1 MTSPRLPVAALQ
13 MPPGRED
20 LAFNRQMLEAAIT
33 RAAKDGARLVALPEL
48 ALTPYFCAA
57 PAEKYRRWAESV
69 QGESSGWCA
78 ELARRLGCAILLPLY
93 EHHSQSGCYHNAVI
107 GFDRQGKRLGNGALA
122 RKLHLPV
129 NDYPPPG
136 FDEAAHFTPGD
147 ELQTFEIEGWRCA
160 VLICYDRRFPECWR
174 ALRRAG
180 VELVIVPVAGSG
192 GDDAA
197 FFLGELRTHAKE
209 NGLIVLCANKVGE
222 EWLDGM
228 ATDNYGESCV
238 INADGAILAHRS
250 RTQGPGV
257 VNATLEHQQLVQ
269 IRKQLRY
276 FDDRRGDLFGP
287 VPHGWVR

>member
-1 MTSPRLPVAALQ
+1 MRSPSLPVAALQ
-13 MPPGRED
+13 MPPGSLD
-20 LAFNRQMLEAAIT
+20 LARNRQMLTAAVS
-33 RAAKDGARLVALPEL
+33 RAADAGARLVALPEL

-57 PAEKYRRWAESV
+57 PAERYRHWAESV
-69 QGESSGWCA
+69 QGESAGWCA
-78 ELARRLGCAILLPLY
+78 ALAQRLECAILLPLY
-93 EHHSQSGCYHNAVI
+93 EHDSQRGRYYNAVI
-107 GFDRQGKRLGNGALA
+107 GFDRRGQMLGDGALA

-129 NDYPPPG
+129 NDYPAPG

-147 ELQTFEIEGWRCA
+147 GLQTFDIEGWRCA

-174 ALRRAG
+174 ALRQAG

-192 GDDAA
+192 GDDTA

-209 NGLIVLCANKVGE
+209 NGLMVVCANKVGQ

-238 INADGAILAHRS
+238 IDADGAMLAHRP
-250 RTQGPGV
+250 RHQGAGEV
-257 VNATLEHQQLVQ
+257 KATLHYQRFSR
-269 IRKQLRY
+269 IRRQMRY
-276 FDDRRGDLFGP
+276 FNDRRGDLFGP